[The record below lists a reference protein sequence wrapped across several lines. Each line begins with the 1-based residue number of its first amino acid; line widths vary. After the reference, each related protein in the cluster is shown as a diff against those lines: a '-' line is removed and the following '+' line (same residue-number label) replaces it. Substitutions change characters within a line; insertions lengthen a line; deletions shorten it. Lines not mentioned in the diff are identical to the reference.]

1 VSRIERIILNWKP
14 VNFVVQK
21 SKHIILP
28 GFANVP
34 LYDVVVFFFQQ
45 INKVGLHDRAAAI
58 SFNFV
63 MAIPAASICLLTLI
77 PYMPISEQVTAE
89 LLRITRIVSG
99 NQDIYN
105 MVNGFLEDFLNT
117 PRVGLLSFGFLLV
130 VYYSSNAM
138 LAVMRTFDLS
148 IYQHSKKKHFL
159 QKRWKAVRLTVI
171 LFGIIIGVILLLV
184 GQGVVFQKIM
194 GWLGIKGAGVIVA
207 QSLKFLLTFGLFF
220 YSISFIYKYATSVTK
235 RWHTFSP
242 GSILTTALT
251 ILTTIS
257 FSYWVNNFSNYNKV
271 YGSIGT
277 ALLFMLLIYLN
288 SLILI
293 IGFELNV
300 SITYL
305 RAEAEERLQNEMN
318 GLTEPEVFPKL
329 NH

>member
-1 VSRIERIILNWKP
+1 MKNIERKILNLAP
-14 VNFVVQK
+14 IRYVVQK
-21 SKHIILP
+21 SKHIIIP
-28 GFANVP
+28 GFSKVP

-58 SFNFV
+58 SFNFI

-89 LLRITRIVSG
+89 LLRLTRIVSG
-99 NQDIYN
+99 NQEIYN
-105 MVNGFLEDFLNT
+105 MVNGFLEDFLYT

-130 VYYSSNAM
+130 IYYSSNAM
-138 LAVMRTFDLS
+138 LGVMRTFDLS

-159 QKRWKAVRLTVI
+159 QQRWKAIRLTVI

-184 GQGVVFQKIM
+184 GQGFVFNKIM
-194 GWLGIKGAGVIVA
+194 GWLGISGVGVFIA
-207 QSLKFLLTFGLFF
+207 KTLRLLLTFGLFF

-242 GSILTTALT
+242 GSIFATSLT
-251 ILTTIS
+251 ILTTLA

-305 RAEAEERLQNEMN
+305 RAEAEERLKLES
-318 GLTEPEVFPKL
+318 GLTD
-329 NH
+329 